1 MGYWNDNSE
10 EEKDEKLAQEATN
23 LVENRKIPL
32 PHLEFPHQEQAGL
45 DIAKKSPTPSVQKEP
60 NHTRSR

>member
-10 EEKDEKLAQEATN
+10 EEKDEKLAQEATT

-32 PHLEFPHQEQAGL
+32 PHLGFPHQEQAGL

-60 NHTRSR
+60 NHTPSR